1 MDSRNRS
8 RLVALMATLTLIV
21 AMSAPVAFAQS
32 GGDAYRT
39 EGPTLLDQSQGA
51 PGGPSANKSSNDS
64 APKASDP
71 VKSAGSSSD
80 ALPFTG
86 LDIGLVAAAGAS
98 LMLMGVGMRRL
109 TRAPDSV

>member
-8 RLVALMATLTLIV
+8 RLVALVATLTLIV

-51 PGGPSANKSSNDS
+51 PNANKSSNN
-64 APKASDP
+64 PKAAGNDP

>member
-1 MDSRNRS
+1 
-8 RLVALMATLTLIV
+8 MATLTLIV

-51 PGGPSANKSSNDS
+51 PNANKSSND
-64 APKASDP
+64 PKAAGNPGNGP
-71 VKSAGSSSD
+71 VKSADSSSD

-86 LDIGLVAAAGAS
+86 LDIALVAAAGAT
-98 LMLMGVGMRRL
+98 LMLMGVGMRHL
-109 TRAPDSV
+109 TRRAPDSV